1 MTTALVTGA
10 NRGIG
15 REIAKELAQ
24 RGVTT
29 IVTARDAAKAEATA
43 REIGAALGLAL
54 DVTDPA
60 SVNAAAEAV
69 RERFG
74 KLGVLVNNAGVA
86 LDEADDVIRAD
97 EAILHRTFETN
108 VFGAWRV
115 SKAFWPLLAPGG
127 RIVNMSSGMGQLVDP
142 AEWSPIYS
150 MSKTAQNGLT
160 VQLALR
166 GRRDRIAVNAVCPGW
181 VRTDMGGETAPRS
194 VQEGADTPVWLAL
207 EAPADLTGK
216 YLRDRREI
224 PW

>member
-1 MTTALVTGA
+1 MTIALVTGA

-15 REIAKELAQ
+15 REIARELAQ
-24 RGVTT
+24 RGVQT

-54 DVTDPA
+54 DVTDSA
-60 SVNAAAEAV
+60 SVEAAARTV

-74 KLGVLVNNAGVA
+74 RLDVLVNNAGVA
-86 LDEADDVIRAD
+86 LDEADDVLGED
-97 EAILHRTFETN
+97 EALVHETFETN
-108 VFGAWRV
+108 VFGPWRV

-127 RIVNMSSGMGQLVDP
+127 RIVNMSSGMGQLSDP

-150 MSKTAQNGLT
+150 MSKTALNGLT

-166 GRRDRIAVNAVCPGW
+166 GKRDRIAVNAVCPGW
-181 VRTDMGGETAPRS
+181 VRTDMGGPSAQRS
-194 VQEGADTPVWLAL
+194 VEQGADTPVWLAL